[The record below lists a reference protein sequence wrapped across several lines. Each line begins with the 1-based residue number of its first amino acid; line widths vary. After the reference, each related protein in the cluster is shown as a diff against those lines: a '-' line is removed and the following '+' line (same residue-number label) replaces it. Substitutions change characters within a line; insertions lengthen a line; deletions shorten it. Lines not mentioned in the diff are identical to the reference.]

1 MTIKNLGNT
10 CYLDSVL
17 QCLFHTKSIQRY
29 INVTHNKDPVF
40 VAFAN
45 LMRDVLGGV
54 EGNPE
59 VFYRF
64 VKAAHSDFDNNCH
77 HDAHEALMV
86 ILEMLSKSF
95 GRISD
100 TMFHSKSRRAL
111 LAWGKSYDI
120 IDEIFRV
127 MYRCVYRC
135 KACGHEQTTYDTDYC
150 VYDNVLYTE
159 QLEHY
164 RCDRCKTVNKTVR
177 KQTVAHNPQTLITV
191 HKKDLPGKE
200 FRFGNNIY
208 KTFAVVSHVKFDERT
223 GHYNAHVLEDDEWI
237 LKDNMDLKVKFK
249 PVISFAE
256 IVKNISQTDQR
267 TPRAP
272 DDP

>member
-29 INVTHNKDPVF
+29 IKVAKNKDPVSN
-40 VAFAN
+40 AFAN
-45 LMRDVLGGV
+45 LMREVLRGC

-64 VKAAHSDFDNNCH
+64 VKDAHSDFDNNCH

-95 GRISD
+95 DRISN
-100 TMFHSKSRRAL
+100 TMFRSKSQRAL
-111 LAWGKSYDI
+111 LVWGEKYNI

-150 VYDNVLYTE
+150 VYDNAIDTE

-177 KQTVAHNPQTLITV
+177 KQTVSHNPQTLITV
-191 HKKDLPGKE
+191 HKKDLPEEE
-200 FRFGNNIY
+200 FIFGNSVY
-208 KTFAVVSHVKFDERT
+208 KTFAIVSHVKFNEMT
-223 GHYNAHVLEDDEWI
+223 GHYNAHVLENGEWL

-256 IVKNISQTDQR
+256 IQK
-267 TPRAP
+267 
-272 DDP
+272 